1 MALGRHAG
9 RAGTEIEPPLTWSEG
24 VGGSQSDV
32 GGGAGVE
39 DAKQEGASGWFVSG
53 SAAPCLFKVSLC
65 ASVLAK
71 NRPGSRCLSARAS
84 TTEREMAGKCEWAS
98 QKQRR
103 PAQALR
109 EMSNTQISIH
119 SIPSRVV

>member
-1 MALGRHAG
+1 
-9 RAGTEIEPPLTWSEG
+9 
-24 VGGSQSDV
+24 
-32 GGGAGVE
+32 VE

-53 SAAPCLFKVSLC
+53 SAAPCLFKVSVSLC
-65 ASVLAK
+65 ASVPAK

>member
-1 MALGRHAG
+1 
-9 RAGTEIEPPLTWSEG
+9 
-24 VGGSQSDV
+24 
-32 GGGAGVE
+32 VE

-53 SAAPCLFKVSLC
+53 SAAPCLFKVSVSLC
-65 ASVLAK
+65 ASVPAK

-103 PAQALR
+103 PAQPLR
-109 EMSNTQISIH
+109 EMCPTQTPRSPPLH
-119 SIPSRVV
+119 GVWL